1 MNKKAVLVL
10 VIFVMFIASIVSGK
24 LYWNKKVANATGQ
37 TSEVTKTK
45 AEVKDSGAKKD
56 EKKAE
61 KKQDAKSSFNEAYA
75 KNLPDEVKE
84 KLKKA
89 AKEKKAVNL
98 VIVGDEAS
106 SSEKDA
112 WAAKLTANLETAYGK
127 GLWNVTVKEYKG
139 ESTDELIA
147 NKRDKEIAKE
157 NPDVILFEPPFI
169 TDNGKTGNGNSVAN
183 TQKFVQALS
192 TSAKGA
198 TIMIQPSNPVYGAKN
213 YPKAIEALKQFAT
226 QNGYTY
232 IDHWGAWP
240 DATTKAIQS
249 YLQEDFG
256 FPSIKGHEAWGE
268 YLVTYFIAKQ

>member
-10 VIFVMFIASIVSGK
+10 VIFVLFVASVVSGK
-24 LYWNKKVANATGQ
+24 LYWNKKIANATGQ
-37 TSEVTKTK
+37 TSEVAKTKTD
-45 AEVKDSGAKKD
+45 VKDSGAKKS
-56 EKKAE
+56 E

-89 AKEKKAVNL
+89 AEDKKAVNL

-106 SSEKDA
+106 SSEKGA

-157 NPDVILFEPPFI
+157 KPDVILFEPPFI
-169 TDNGKTGNGNSVAN
+169 TDNGKTGNGNSVAS

-213 YPKAIEALKQFAT
+213 YPKAIEALKQFAA

-232 IDHWGAWP
+232 VDHWGAWP
-240 DATTKAIQS
+240 DASTKAILP
-249 YLQEDFG
+249 YLTEEFG
-256 FPSIKGHEAWGE
+256 FPSAKGHEVWAQ
-268 YLVTYFIAKQ
+268 YVTDYFIAK

>member
-1 MNKKAVLVL
+1 MSKKAVLVL
-10 VIFVMFIASIVSGK
+10 VVLVVFVASIVSGK

-37 TSEVTKTK
+37 KNEVMKIKTEAK
-45 AEVKDSGAKKD
+45 KSGAKK
-56 EKKAE
+56 EEGMKT
-61 KKQDAKSSFNEAYA
+61 SFNEAYA
-75 KNLPDEVKE
+75 KNLPGEVQE

-89 AKEKKAVNL
+89 AEDKKAVNL

-112 WAAKLTANLETAYGK
+112 WTAKLTANLEAAYGK

-139 ESTDELIA
+139 ESTEELIE
-147 NKRDKEIAKE
+147 NKRDKEIVKD
-157 NPDVILFEPPFI
+157 NPDLILFEPPFI
-169 TDNGKTGNGNSVAN
+169 TDNGKIGNGNSVVN

-213 YPKAIEALKQFAT
+213 YPKAIEALKQLAI

-232 IDHWGAWP
+232 VDHWGAWP
-240 DATTKAIQS
+240 DATTTAILP
-249 YLQEDFG
+249 YLQEEFG
-256 FPSIKGHEAWGE
+256 FPSAKGHEVWAR
-268 YLVTYFIAKQ
+268 YVTEYFIAK

>member
-10 VIFVMFIASIVSGK
+10 VIFVLFVASVVSGK

-45 AEVKDSGAKKD
+45 SEVKDSEAKKL
-56 EKKAE
+56 E

-89 AKEKKAVNL
+89 AEEKKAVNL

-106 SSEKDA
+106 SSEKGA
-112 WAAKLTANLETAYGK
+112 WAAKLTANLDASYGK

-157 NPDVILFEPPFI
+157 KPDVILFEPPFI
-169 TDNGKTGNGNSVAN
+169 TDNGKTGNGNSVAS

-232 IDHWGAWP
+232 VDHWGAWP
-240 DATTKAIQS
+240 DASKKAILP
-249 YLQEDFG
+249 YLKEEFG
-256 FPSIKGHEAWGE
+256 FPSDKGHEVWAQ
-268 YLVTYFIAKQ
+268 YVTDYFVAK

>member
-10 VIFVMFIASIVSGK
+10 VIFVLFVASIVSGK
-24 LYWNKKVANATGQ
+24 LYWNKKIANATGQ

-45 AEVKDSGAKKD
+45 AEVKDSKAKKE
-56 EKKAE
+56 EKKEE
-61 KKQDAKSSFNEAYA
+61 KKQDAKSSFNEVYA
-75 KNLPDEVKE
+75 KNLPDAVKE

-89 AKEKKAVNL
+89 AEDKKAVNL

-106 SSEKDA
+106 SSEKSA
-112 WAAKLTANLETAYGK
+112 WAAKLTTNLETAYGK

-139 ESTDELIA
+139 ESTEELIT
-147 NKRDKEIAKE
+147 NKRDKEIGKE

-169 TDNGKTGNGNSVAN
+169 TDNGKTGNGNSVVN

-213 YPKAIEALKQFAT
+213 YPKSIEALKQFAT
-226 QNGYTY
+226 QNNYTY

-240 DATTKAIQS
+240 NATTKAILP
-249 YLQEDFG
+249 YLQEEFG
-256 FPSIKGHEAWGE
+256 FPSAKGHEVWAQ
-268 YLVTYFIAKQ
+268 YVTDYFIAK

>member
-10 VIFVMFIASIVSGK
+10 VTFVLFVASIVSGK

-37 TSEVTKTK
+37 TSEVTETK
-45 AEVKDSGAKKD
+45 AEVKDSGAKK
-56 EKKAE
+56 EE

-89 AKEKKAVNL
+89 AADKKKVNL

-112 WAAKLTANLETAYGK
+112 WAAKFTANLETAYGK
-127 GLWNVTVKEYKG
+127 GLWNVIVKEYKG
-139 ESTDELIA
+139 ESTEELIS
-147 NKRDKEIAKE
+147 NKRDKEIAKD

-169 TDNGKTGNGNSVAN
+169 TDNGKSGNGNSVVN

-232 IDHWGAWP
+232 MDHWAAWP
-240 DATTKAIQS
+240 DATTKAILP
-249 YLQEDFG
+249 YLQEEFG
-256 FPSIKGHEAWGE
+256 FPSAKGHEVWAQ
-268 YLVTYFIAKQ
+268 YVTDYFVAK

>member
-10 VIFVMFIASIVSGK
+10 VIFVLFVASIVSGK
-24 LYWNKKVANATGQ
+24 LYWNKKIANATGQ

-45 AEVKDSGAKKD
+45 AEVKDSKAKKE
-56 EKKAE
+56 EKKEE

-75 KNLPDEVKE
+75 KNLPDAVKE

-89 AKEKKAVNL
+89 AEDKKAVNL

-106 SSEKDA
+106 SSEKSA

-139 ESTDELIA
+139 ESTEELIT

-169 TDNGKTGNGNSVAN
+169 TDNGKTGNGNSVVN

-198 TIMIQPSNPVYGAKN
+198 TIIIQPSNPVYGAKN
-213 YPKAIEALKQFAT
+213 YPKSIEALKQFAT
-226 QNGYTY
+226 QNNYTY

-240 DATTKAIQS
+240 DATTKAILP
-249 YLQEDFG
+249 YLQEEFG
-256 FPSIKGHEAWGE
+256 FPSAKGHDVWAQ
-268 YLVTYFIAKQ
+268 YVTNYFIAK

>member
-1 MNKKAVLVL
+1 M
-10 VIFVMFIASIVSGK
+10 
-24 LYWNKKVANATGQ
+24 
-37 TSEVTKTK
+37 
-45 AEVKDSGAKKD
+45 
-56 EKKAE
+56 
-61 KKQDAKSSFNEAYA
+61 
-75 KNLPDEVKE
+75 KE

-89 AKEKKAVNL
+89 AEDKKAVNL

-106 SSEKDA
+106 SSEKGA

-139 ESTDELIA
+139 ESTEELIT
-147 NKRDKEIAKE
+147 NKRDKEIAKD

-169 TDNGKTGNGNSVAN
+169 TDNGKTGNGNSVVN

-213 YPKAIEALKQFAT
+213 YPKSIEALKQFAT
-226 QNGYTY
+226 QNNYTY

-240 DATTKAIQS
+240 DASTKAILP
-249 YLQEDFG
+249 YLQEEFG
-256 FPSIKGHEAWGE
+256 FPSAKGHDVWAKH
-268 YLVTYFIAKQ
+268 VTDYFVAK

>member
-10 VIFVMFIASIVSGK
+10 VTFVLFVASIVSGK
-24 LYWNKKVANATGQ
+24 LYWNKKVANATGH
-37 TSEVTKTK
+37 TSEVTNTK
-45 AEVKDSGAKKD
+45 AEVKDSGAKK
-56 EKKAE
+56 EE

-89 AKEKKAVNL
+89 AADKKKVNL

-112 WAAKLTANLETAYGK
+112 WVAKFTANLETAYGK

-139 ESTDELIA
+139 ESTEELIS
-147 NKRDKEIAKE
+147 NKRDKEIAKD

-169 TDNGKTGNGNSVAN
+169 TDNGKSGNGNSVVN

-232 IDHWGAWP
+232 VDHWAAWP
-240 DATTKAIQS
+240 DATTKAILP
-249 YLQEDFG
+249 YLQEEFG
-256 FPSIKGHEAWGE
+256 FPSAKGHEVWAQ
-268 YLVTYFIAKQ
+268 YVTDYFVAK

>member
-10 VIFVMFIASIVSGK
+10 VIFVLFVASIVSGK
-24 LYWNKKVANATGQ
+24 LYWNKKIANATGQ

-45 AEVKDSGAKKD
+45 DEVKDSGAKKE
-56 EKKAE
+56 EKKEE

-75 KNLPDEVKE
+75 KNLPDAVKE

-89 AKEKKAVNL
+89 AEDKKPVNL

-106 SSEKDA
+106 SSAKDA
-112 WAAKLTANLETAYGK
+112 WAAKLTTNLETAYGK

-139 ESTDELIA
+139 ESTEELIA

-169 TDNGKTGNGNSVAN
+169 TDNGKTGNGNSVVN

-213 YPKAIEALKQFAT
+213 YPKSIEALKQFAT
-226 QNGYTY
+226 QNNYTY

-240 DATTKAIQS
+240 DASTKAILP
-249 YLQEDFG
+249 YLQEEFG
-256 FPSIKGHEAWGE
+256 FPSAKGHDVWAK
-268 YLVTYFIAKQ
+268 YVTDYFVAK